1 MYELMQDNDLKRLKG
16 KSAIDAAHE
25 GISGNDETRLD
36 TAISAIYD
44 VDTEEAAD
52 IHANYHIDRIF
63 SSLVQRAR
71 ENGMRRDAI
80 VKRLA
85 HVDFT
90 EVGNQI
96 AKGKLTEAAA
106 LELVFRQLSTV
117 ERNGKPDDRYIQF
130 YG

>member
-1 MYELMQDNDLKRLKG
+1 MQDNDLKRLRG

-25 GISGNDETRLD
+25 GISGDDEVRLD
-36 TAISAIYD
+36 SAISVLYD

-52 IHANYHIDRIF
+52 IHSNYHIDRIF
-63 SSLVQRAR
+63 SSLVQRAK

-80 VKRLA
+80 AKRLA

-106 LELVFRQLSTV
+106 LELVFRQLSTA
-117 ERNGKPDDRYIQF
+117 ERNGKSDDRYIQF